1 MCETFSLSGENLK
14 EGLYNQYLYKD
25 GKKFIGQIVKN
36 KESQYQKVSDF
47 KRKTKEEYISLHNSK
62 RKKRKKNKKNILKKT
77 DIPTDVFLLNDEYSP
92 LGKNIE
98 INYEEITINKLVL
111 NSVNANKY
119 MILKITGGIYIDKGT
134 KFIAEDNNGDIVNIS
149 IDNVERYF
157 NPTSFEF
164 LEKEIFN
171 VGKYLIVIEPNYG
184 LFESTEIDEIKINS
198 PTEII
203 LFKDKDE
210 LDYFLD
216 KIKNASAENYKLL
229 GNLMMQNTNYE
240 KAIYYSDQAI
250 KLNKD
255 DDNLDIVLHSNLSE
269 AYIKYGYFSR
279 AIQNADYCLDKIN
292 ILAKDN
298 KKRDNFLYEQK
309 LKNLFL
315 KKKSLI
321 TRRKVQHAYETF

>member
-1 MCETFSLSGENLK
+1 MCERFSLSGDNIK

-47 KRKTKEEYISLHNSK
+47 KRKTKEEYISLHSSK
-62 RKKRKKNKKNILKKT
+62 RKKRKKNKKNILSKT
-77 DIPTDVFLLNDEYSP
+77 DIPTDVFLLDDEYSP

-98 INYEEITINKLVL
+98 INYEEIAINKLVL
-111 NSVNANKY
+111 NSVNTKKY
-119 MILKITGGIYIDKGT
+119 MITKIAGGIYIDKGT

-229 GNLMMQNTNYE
+229 GNLMMQNTNFE
-240 KAIYYSDQAI
+240 KAIYYDDQAI
-250 KLNKD
+250 K
-255 DDNLDIVLHSNLSE
+255 
-269 AYIKYGYFSR
+269 
-279 AIQNADYCLDKIN
+279 
-292 ILAKDN
+292 
-298 KKRDNFLYEQK
+298 
-309 LKNLFL
+309 
-315 KKKSLI
+315 
-321 TRRKVQHAYETF
+321 